1 MVHTISSSA
10 EFKTKISVNSLTVVD
25 FFATWCGPCRAIA
38 PKIDELSEKYSN
50 VAFLKVDVDQ
60 YNDLASEYGI
70 TAMPTFIFFKAG
82 TKVAEVVGAS
92 SSKVEETI
100 KAYL

>member
-1 MVHTISSSA
+1 MVHSISSSA
-10 EFKTKISVNSLTVVD
+10 EFKAKISVNSLTVVD

-38 PKIDELSEKYSN
+38 PKIEELSEKYTGIL
-50 VAFLKVDVDQ
+50 FLKVDVDQ
-60 YNDLASEYGI
+60 HNDLASEYNI
-70 TAMPTFIFFKAG
+70 TAMPTFLFFKG
-82 TKVAEVVGAS
+82 GIKIAEVVGAS